1 MRRPLSTKELLMRT
15 QAELDKAAIM
25 KPAPEGRGELAKWLR
40 VRRAHLRKARG
51 YAKRIDTEYRA
62 GKRVVGLTDF
72 RRASALVDRAEE
84 ALALLDTSG
93 AK

>member
-1 MRRPLSTKELLMRT
+1 MRKPLSTKELLIRA
-15 QAELDKAAIM
+15 QAELDKVAIM

-62 GKRVVGLTDF
+62 GQRVVGLADF
-72 RRASALVDRAEE
+72 RRAAALVDRAEE
-84 ALALLDTSG
+84 ALKTLDKSG
-93 AK
+93 KK